1 MIVHIV
7 SSRVNMNRKHQIPLR
22 KLGDELETFAKVLP
36 NFETVKDV
44 RQERELRIK
53 KLTRYL
59 SKKSQKLMNKLKN
72 CHPEYPCGSAACP
85 ECVRKHRLEMTKAVM
100 TICSNLDEWKSVT
113 LIFYQDAINNGNFG
127 DFDLNKLKRR
137 LRRWLNDCGFSTVV
151 IGGYEMDFHTDVRK
165 WLPHFHLIVPNEPD
179 AINKLRIKMKSQQN
193 AVFRPDIINRPILVN
208 NLKIPEKQ
216 ISYHF
221 KSIWWRIESIIYHET
236 INVVRKVRKRK
247 RRTKKFRLKKKEYI
261 QSLLM
266 LDKIG
271 VSELTFMYKVKK
283 YGGHLVIKD

>member
-1 MIVHIV
+1 
-7 SSRVNMNRKHQIPLR
+7 MNRKHQIPLR

-36 NFETVKDV
+36 NFETAKKV

-85 ECVRKHRLEMTKAVM
+85 ECTRKHRLEMTKEVM

-113 LIFYQDAINNGNFG
+113 LIFYQDAISNDDFWG
-127 DFDLNKLKRR
+127 FDLNKLKRR

-151 IGGYEMDFHTDVRK
+151 IGGYEMDFHTDVQK

-179 AINKLRIKMKSQQN
+179 AINQLRIKMKSQQN
-193 AVFRPDIINRPILVN
+193 AVFRPNIINRPILVN

-221 KSIWWRIESIIYHET
+221 KLIWWRIESMIYYET
-236 INVVRKVRKRK
+236 INVVRKVR

-261 QSLLM
+261 QSLVM
-266 LDKIG
+266 LDEIG
-271 VSELTFMYKVKK
+271 ISELTFMYKVKK
-283 YGGHLVIKD
+283 YGSHLVIKD

>member
-1 MIVHIV
+1 
-7 SSRVNMNRKHQIPLR
+7 MNRKHQIPLR
-22 KLGDELETFAKVLP
+22 KLGDELETFAKALP

-113 LIFYQDAINNGNFG
+113 LIFYQDAISNDDFWG
-127 DFDLNKLKRR
+127 FDLNKLKRR

-179 AINKLRIKMKSQQN
+179 AINKLRLKMRSQQN
-193 AVFRPDIINRPILVN
+193 AVFRPNIINRPILVN

-221 KSIWWRIESIIYHET
+221 KLIWWRIESIIYDET
-236 INVVRKVRKRK
+236 INVVRKISKRN
-247 RRTKKFRLKKKEYI
+247 RRTTKCRLLKKEYI

-271 VSELTFMYKVKK
+271 ISELTFMYKVKK
-283 YGGHLVIKD
+283 YGSHLVIKD

>member
-1 MIVHIV
+1 
-7 SSRVNMNRKHQIPLR
+7 MNRKHLIPLR
-22 KLGDELETFAKVLP
+22 KLNDELETFAKALP

-72 CHPEYPCGSAACP
+72 CHPEYSCGSAACP

-113 LIFYQDAINNGNFG
+113 LIFYQDAISNDGYW

-137 LRRWLNDCGFSTVV
+137 LRRWLNDCGFSKMV
-151 IGGYEMDFHTDVRK
+151 IGGYEMDFHTDVQK

-179 AINKLRIKMKSQQN
+179 PISKLRLKMKSQQN
-193 AVFRPDIINRPILVN
+193 AVFRADIINRPILVN

-221 KSIWWRIESIIYHET
+221 KSIWWRIESISYDEKIE
-236 INVVRKVRKRK
+236 IGLKVRKRK

-261 QSLLM
+261 QSLVM
-266 LDKIG
+266 LDEIG
-271 VSELTFMYKVKK
+271 ISELTFMYKVKK
-283 YGGHLVIKD
+283 YGSHLVIKD

>member
-1 MIVHIV
+1 
-7 SSRVNMNRKHQIPLR
+7 MNRKHPIPLR
-22 KLGDELETFAKVLP
+22 KLDDELETFAKALP

-59 SKKSQKLMNKLKN
+59 SNSSQKLMNKLKN

-113 LIFYQDAINNGNFG
+113 LIFYQDAINNSEFWG
-127 DFDLNKLKRR
+127 FDLNKLKRR
-137 LRRWLNDCGFSTVV
+137 LRRWLNDCGFSKMV
-151 IGGYEMDFHTDVRK
+151 IGGYEMDFHIDVQK

-179 AINKLRIKMKSQQN
+179 AINKLRIKMKNQQN
-193 AVFRPDIINRPILVN
+193 AVFRPNIINRPILVN
-208 NLKIPEKQ
+208 NLKKPEKQ

-221 KSIWWRIESIIYHET
+221 KLIWWRIESISYDEAIK
-236 INVVRKVRKRK
+236 IGLKVRKRR
-247 RRTKKFRLKKKEYI
+247 RRTKKFRLKNKEYI
-261 QSLLM
+261 PSLLM

-271 VSELTFMYKVKK
+271 ISELTFMYKVKK
-283 YGGHLVIKD
+283 YGGHLVIKED

>member
-1 MIVHIV
+1 
-7 SSRVNMNRKHQIPLR
+7 MNRKHQIPLR

-113 LIFYQDAINNGNFG
+113 LIFYQDAINNGNFW

-137 LRRWLNDCGFSTVV
+137 LRRWLNDCGFSKMV
-151 IGGYEMDFHTDVRK
+151 IGGYEMDFHTDVKK

-179 AINKLRIKMKSQQN
+179 SISKLRLKMKSQQN

-221 KSIWWRIESIIYHET
+221 KSIWWRIESISYDEAIK
-236 INVVRKVRKRK
+236 IGLKVSKRK

-271 VSELTFMYKVKK
+271 ISELTFMYKVKK
-283 YGGHLVIKD
+283 YGSHLVIKD